1 MGGYTLKN
9 TIDYDE
15 KIKQLKELKKEE
27 VVEDE
32 VIILDDPEELYE
44 VLAELSRLEVEDE
57 SN

>member
-1 MGGYTLKN
+1 MN

-44 VLAELSRLEVEDE
+44 VLAELSKLEEEDE